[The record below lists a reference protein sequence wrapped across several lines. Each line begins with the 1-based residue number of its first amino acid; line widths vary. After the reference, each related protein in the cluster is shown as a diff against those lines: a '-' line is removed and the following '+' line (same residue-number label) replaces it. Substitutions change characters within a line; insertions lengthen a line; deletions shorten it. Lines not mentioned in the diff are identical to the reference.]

1 MIKIT
6 TQQIEASSD
15 GANMD
20 MNFQMHGEAE
30 QIANEAVSIMTALP
44 KELKSAGGTKL
55 ILLFLV
61 KLSEQDHYDVD
72 LYCGDK
78 EEAEVDEQQ
87 KPERVEGN

>member
-20 MNFQMHGEAE
+20 MNFQMYGEAE

-55 ILLFLV
+55 FLLFLA
-61 KLSEQDHYDVD
+61 KLSEQDHYGVD
-72 LYCGDK
+72 LYCGDE